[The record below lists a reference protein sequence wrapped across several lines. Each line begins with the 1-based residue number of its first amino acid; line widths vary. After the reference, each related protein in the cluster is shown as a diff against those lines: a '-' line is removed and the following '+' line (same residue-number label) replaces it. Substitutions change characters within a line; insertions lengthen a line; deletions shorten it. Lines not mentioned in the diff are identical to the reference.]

1 MNFLVTIMVL
11 AFVPGLAWSQAEA
24 PAPSQTRARAGSA
37 TPDRP
42 VGGEIRVS
50 RDEAILLAL
59 ENNLDLI
66 IARTGPQIAQQDLE
80 RALGAYDPDLFLE
93 HQFEET
99 ENPVLSRFQD
109 ILGVAT
115 TQVKDKDWTY
125 SAGFSGLVASGI
137 TYSSSYNLRRAE
149 TDSGISSLDPE
160 WRADWGSELRIP
172 ILRDLFSNQA
182 SITVERSQIGVD
194 ISIEDF
200 RQELMDQIT
209 TVENAYW
216 ELGGARA
223 DERVTQKSLETAGD
237 LLEQTQVQYE
247 VGVVSRVAVSQAEA
261 GVAEREVAA
270 IVASNRADGAQDALL
285 NLIAV
290 PSMQEYATTQLVTA
304 DPTFVDYSVDP
315 SVAIERAMR
324 LRPEIRTARKRV
336 EDNEFQL
343 QLAGNQLLPR
353 LDLIASYRL
362 SGLSGEPV
370 DPVTGG
376 IPPAPIF
383 PTSRSGAN
391 DDFFSSNPRSWGV
404 GARFELPLGN
414 DTARAELVTK
424 RIELRR
430 AQTILRRTE
439 QDIILDVR
447 NAARVLRNSADSVQ
461 ASERRRVATEE
472 TLRAEQERLRLGD
485 STPFLVLEFEEDLA
499 EAESQVIFSL
509 QTYRN
514 AITALERSQGTL
526 LETRR
531 ISVSREM
538 ER

>member
-1 MNFLVTIMVL
+1 MNILLTLLVL
-11 AFVPGLAWSQAEA
+11 ALLPGLAWSQAEP
-24 PAPSQTRARAGSA
+24 PAPSQSGVPASVT

-50 RDEAILLAL
+50 RDQAILLAL

-66 IARTGPQIAQQDLE
+66 IARTGPQIAQQDHE

-93 HQFEET
+93 NRFEQT
-99 ENPVLSRFQD
+99 ENPVQSSFQA
-109 ILGVAT
+109 ILGGAR
-115 TQVKDKDWTY
+115 TQVNNRDWNY

-137 TYSSSYNLRRAE
+137 TYSSSYNLHRAE
-149 TDSGISSLDPE
+149 TDSGIAGLDPE
-160 WRADWGSELRIP
+160 WRGDWDSELRIP

-194 ISIEDF
+194 ISIQDF

-216 ELGGARA
+216 ELGAARA
-223 DERVTQKSLETAGD
+223 DERVTQKSLETASD

-247 VGVVSRVAVSQAEA
+247 VGVVSKVAVSQAEA
-261 GVAEREVAA
+261 GVAEREVGA

-290 PSMQEYATTQLVTA
+290 PTMQEYATTQLVTA

-315 SVAIERAMR
+315 SVAVERAMR

-336 EDNEFQL
+336 EDSEVQL
-343 QLAGNQLLPR
+343 QLAENQILPS
-353 LDLIASYRL
+353 LDLVASYRR
-362 SGLSGEPV
+362 SGLAGRPAP
-370 DPVTGG
+370 DRITG
-376 IPPAPIF
+376 IRPDPIF
-383 PTSRSGAN
+383 PRHSQGAD
-391 DDFFSSNPRSWGV
+391 DDFLSSGPRSWGL

-424 RIELRR
+424 RIEHRR
-430 AQTILRRTE
+430 TQRGLRRTE
-439 QDIILDVR
+439 QDIILGVR

-531 ISVSREM
+531 ISVPREM

>member
-391 DDFFSSNPRSWGV
+391 DDFFSSNPRSWG
-404 GARFELPLGN
+404 ARGP
-414 DTARAELVTK
+414 T
-424 RIELRR
+424 
-430 AQTILRRTE
+430 
-439 QDIILDVR
+439 
-447 NAARVLRNSADSVQ
+447 
-461 ASERRRVATEE
+461 
-472 TLRAEQERLRLGD
+472 
-485 STPFLVLEFEEDLA
+485 
-499 EAESQVIFSL
+499 
-509 QTYRN
+509 
-514 AITALERSQGTL
+514 RSGSSCT
-526 LETRR
+526 
-531 ISVSREM
+531 
-538 ER
+538 